1 MRRARVAWIGI
12 LLLNLAWLLILPS
25 TSDKIIALA
34 GLALAGCALTI
45 PLISSRRDPSTDI
58 EAHRRSLRDAV
69 PIVPFLFPAIAWIV
83 MPRIVFWN
91 LDGGSWLILAWL
103 WMGSVA
109 ALRGHGALVF
119 VVATAAFWT
128 SIVADLG
135 IQRVALETDRTVPML
150 CRSDVLTTAFSI
162 WETNPA
168 REHLFLGWRTEES
181 FRARAPYANHVH
193 PYLFTMYAWVAGIR
207 LLVRVPTFV
216 ATNTIPFFYML
227 VLLAGFTT
235 LLARAGLLRAR
246 HSPVGLLTLFLAYG
260 LIVTSWRFWNDLY
273 RFGSDNPYPLLMG
286 VLLFVYAFLREPIR
300 PAAAAVSAAIFVALS
315 PIHLPMLLL
324 GMFVLF
330 GHSRPVVVTAVVA
343 TVAGVASYLTPW
355 LLIAGHDYQAVG
367 SSILLRSGL
376 DGDTRYFSN
385 LAQAAIAPCIRGGC
399 CWARPIW
406 ELLWPALVPL
416 VALAIAVL
424 RTEHRPQL
432 AWGHLL
438 LFLTTP
444 YFVSLVLFP
453 QSVSIHPY
461 LYDHML
467 LIPVIV
473 TGSAVVLTPEMEQR
487 LRGAG
492 LLIFLLLAG
501 AILMANLNAIAQSI
515 ATMPR

>member
-1 MRRARVAWIGI
+1 MRRARAAWIGI

-25 TSDKIIALA
+25 TSDKVFALA
-34 GLALAGCALTI
+34 GLVFATCALTI
-45 PLISSRRDPSTDI
+45 PRIVFQHDESH
-58 EAHRRSLRDAV
+58 AHAGGTRLRDAV
-69 PIVPFLFPAIAWIV
+69 LILPFLLPAVALV
-83 MPRIVFWN
+83 SAPTIVFWK

-103 WMGSVA
+103 WTGSLLSV
-109 ALRGHGALVF
+109 RGHGTF
-119 VVATAAFWT
+119 IFIVATAAFFT
-128 SIVADLG
+128 SLVAGLG
-135 IQRVALETDRTVPML
+135 IQRIALETDRTVPML

-162 WETNPA
+162 WEANPA
-168 REHLFLGWRTEES
+168 REHLFLGWRSEES
-181 FRARAPYANHVH
+181 FRARSPYANHVH
-193 PYLFTMYAWVAGIR
+193 PYLLTMYAWVAGVR
-207 LLVRVPTFV
+207 LFGGVPTYV
-216 ATNTIPFFYML
+216 ATNSIPFFYMF

-246 HSPVGLLTLFLAYG
+246 HSPTGLVTMFVAYG

-286 VLLFVYAFLREPIR
+286 VLLFVYAFLREPLR
-300 PAAAAVSAAIFVALS
+300 PGAAAVSAAIFIALS

-330 GHSRPVVVTAVVA
+330 GYSRPVVVTAIAA
-343 TVAGVASYLTPW
+343 TAAGVVSYLTPW
-355 LLIAGHDYQAVG
+355 LLIAGNDYQAVG
-367 SSILLRSGL
+367 STFLLRSGL

-385 LAQAAIAPCIRGGC
+385 IAQAAIAPCIRGGC
-399 CWARPIW
+399 CWARPVW
-406 ELLWPALVPL
+406 TVLWPSFVPL
-416 VALAIAVL
+416 VVLALAVL
-424 RTEHRPQL
+424 RREHRPHL
-432 AWGHLL
+432 RWGHLL

-467 LIPVIV
+467 LAPVIV
-473 TGSAVVLTPEMEQR
+473 SGSAMLLTPELEQR

-492 LLIFLLLAG
+492 LLVFLLGAG
-501 AILMANLNAIAQSI
+501 AMLMANLNAIAQSV